1 MNTKTFSLNC
11 CPPTAVKRKPKPKTK
26 MTKRHSRPT
35 KAQNRWKLVSEETLT
50 FNEVKPTSVTADS
63 NVPQKKKQ
71 KNRLQDP
78 DVVAKAKAAR
88 QRYWER
94 RKQSAEAAMR
104 YQEKHGLKCISARI
118 PEHIVNKFSH
128 ICKSNAVCQ
137 AEIIARLLLLYIRNN
152 SSPSTK

>member
-35 KAQNRWKLVSEETLT
+35 KALNRWQLVSEETLT

-63 NVPQKKKQ
+63 NVPQKKKT
-71 KNRLQDP
+71 NRLQDP

-94 RKQSAEAAMR
+94 RKQSAEAAKR

-118 PEHIVNKFSH
+118 PEHIVDEFQR

-137 AEIIARLLLLYIRNN
+137 AEVIARLLNGFVQRN
-152 SSPSTK
+152 SYPHTK

>member
-1 MNTKTFSLNC
+1 MNTKTFSPNC

-35 KAQNRWKLVSEETLT
+35 KAKTRWQLVSEETLT

-63 NVPQKKKQ
+63 NVPQKKKT
-71 KNRLQDP
+71 NRLQDP

-88 QRYWER
+88 QHYWKR
-94 RKQSAEAAMR
+94 RRQSAEAAMR

-118 PEHIVNKFSH
+118 PKHIADKFSH
-128 ICKSNAVCQ
+128 LCKSNAVCQ

-152 SSPSTK
+152 SYPSTK